1 MNSNEKIYVAYGSN
15 INTEQM
21 NFRCPGAEIYGVGM
35 IEGYELNFNKV
46 ATLVKKEGEQSP
58 ALLWKLSSEDEK
70 SLDKFEG
77 FPHKYKKIEV
87 DVNVGGK
94 TVKGMAYIMNNSSRL
109 DMPSDEYYNRIE
121 SGYMEMELPLEYLE
135 EAYERAA
142 AETERRFELKY
153 DQMSLYNEEY
163 MGVIQSSNSQR
174 IVNSFRLGAAY
185 AQEFSIYYDDM
196 LSDKEIVDLIS
207 SYKSISDF
215 KRAVNDLK
223 SEQLTD
229 NYYIAYG
236 SNINLAQM
244 QNRCPN
250 SKVIGVGELKGWEL
264 KFNSCATI
272 KPNENKST
280 PVLVWQI
287 HTQDW
292 RRLDVYEGYPSYY
305 RKEILDVTLGNKT
318 HSALVYIMNCGDNA
332 YSPPARTYYE
342 GIIEGYKQNGMDTAP
357 LVQARNISFQQFQI
371 QVNRQTGGRR

>member
-1 MNSNEKIYVAYGSN
+1 MNSNERIYVAYGSN

-21 NFRCPGAEIYGVGM
+21 NFRCPAAEIYGVGM

-46 ATLVKKEGEQSP
+46 ATLVKKENEQSP

-77 FPHKYKKIEV
+77 YPHKYKKIEV
-87 DVNVGGK
+87 DVNVDGR
-94 TVKGMAYIMNNSSRL
+94 TVKGMAYVMNNSSRL
-109 DMPSDEYYNRIE
+109 DIPSDEYYNRIE

-142 AETERRFELKY
+142 AETERRFELEY
-153 DQMSLYNEEY
+153 DQMSLYDKEY
-163 MGVIQSSNSQR
+163 MGVIQNSSNKQN
-174 IVNSFRLGAAY
+174 IINSFRMGIAY
-185 AQEFSIYYDDM
+185 AQEFGVYYDDM
-196 LSDKEIVDLIS
+196 LSDEEIINLVSL
-207 SYKSISDF
+207 YKSVDDF

-223 SEQLTD
+223 NEQLTD

-236 SNINLAQM
+236 SNINLSQM
-244 QNRCPN
+244 KQRCPN
-250 SKVIGVGELKGWEL
+250 STVIGIGELKGWEL

-272 KPNENKST
+272 KPNKQKST

-292 RRLDVYEGYPSYY
+292 ERLDAYEGYPSYY

-318 HSALVYIMNCGDNA
+318 HTAQVYIMNCRDDI
-332 YSPPARTYYE
+332 YSPPTHGYFESIA
-342 GIIEGYKQNGMDTAP
+342 EGYKQNSMDPAP
-357 LVQARNISFQQFQI
+357 LIQARIKSVQKAPLTIKQ
-371 QVNRQTGGRR
+371 GGRK